1 MSFLLK
7 EAGFLNA
14 FCRKHKKSILPT
26 QSLITSFFY
35 SCECWWAAL
44 TSEHQLLSEDSQY
57 KYHLS
62 LNCGAQTHVDGT
74 HDLKMDLF
82 QAKDIKG
89 MIC

>member
-35 SCECWWAAL
+35 SWWAAL